1 MQAYLSFVKNVILAC
16 FLVFLL
22 NDKKRFLGASC
33 FQNYELFFIFVTE
46 TISRTDEGQPRPKY
60 IFNKCG
66 TNIYFFTQQR
76 FGPKPSSNLNFFWG
90 GQTFIFL
97 RCINLFWCH
106 MMPQYLDLIGSAVL
120 ARIRY

>member
-90 GQTFIFL
+90 GANLYFFTMHKPSLVSYDATIFGPD
-97 RCINLFWCH
+97 RFSRFGQN
-106 MMPQYLDLIGSAVL
+106 
-120 ARIRY
+120 